1 MDPERPW
8 RTCAGMRRPT
18 MNRWVVYSTCSIFAL
33 CSPAGFAPGPQV
45 EESSVPPAA
54 VELGPGPL
62 GAAPEPAPH
71 PTGAQALLLRRPT
84 RPARPLRLWVAPLA
98 VALLGLLG
106 PLPHMCP

>member
-1 MDPERPW
+1 
-8 RTCAGMRRPT
+8 

-62 GAAPEPAPH
+62 GAARSQPRTRPEPEHSSCVTP
-71 PTGAQALLLRRPT
+71 
-84 RPARPLRLWVAPLA
+84 
-98 VALLGLLG
+98 
-106 PLPHMCP
+106 

>member
-1 MDPERPW
+1 
-8 RTCAGMRRPT
+8 

-62 GAAPEPAPH
+62 GAAPEPTPH
-71 PTGAQALLLRRPT
+71 PTGA
-84 RPARPLRLWVAPLA
+84 
-98 VALLGLLG
+98 
-106 PLPHMCP
+106 